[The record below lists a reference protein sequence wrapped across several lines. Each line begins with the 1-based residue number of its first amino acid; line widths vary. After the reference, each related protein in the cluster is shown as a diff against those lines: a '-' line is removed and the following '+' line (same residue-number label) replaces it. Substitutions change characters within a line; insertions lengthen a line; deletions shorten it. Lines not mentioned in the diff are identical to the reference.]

1 MHGTARANKKRK
13 KKKGENPI
21 EIGRLKDRVKAILCH
36 TLIDLGVD

>member
-1 MHGTARANKKRK
+1 MLTKKQ